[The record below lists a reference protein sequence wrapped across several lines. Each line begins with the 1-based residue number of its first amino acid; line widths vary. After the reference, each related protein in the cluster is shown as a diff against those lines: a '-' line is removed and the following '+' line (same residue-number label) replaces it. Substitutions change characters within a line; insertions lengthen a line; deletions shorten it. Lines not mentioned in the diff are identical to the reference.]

1 MSEKSEYDRQRYLKR
16 KNGTWKYN
24 PSPPTELTDIQI
36 QVLQGGLLGDSYLY
50 HYKNQINSG
59 LAIGHTSFDEEY
71 VKYKFDLYK
80 DFCKSNIKYQ
90 SYFDKRTNKTYS
102 KFCFRTQVSEV
113 FTDFRNKWYPNGVK
127 IVPQDIKLTPIVC
140 AIWFCDD
147 GSVVKC
153 GKNKNRLRLQIATD
167 GFQKEEVDFLA
178 TNLSEILGST
188 FKVSRKINH
197 YYIYASHE
205 TTVKFIKYIE
215 PVFPSCMKR
224 KSEKWEGLI

>member
-1 MSEKSEYDRQRYLKR
+1 MSNKSEYDKLRYLKR

-24 PSPPTELTDIQI
+24 PTPPSKLSDIQM

-59 LAIGHTSFDEEY
+59 LAISHTSFDEEY
-71 VKYKFDLYK
+71 VKYKYNLYK

-90 SYFDKRTNKTYS
+90 CSFDKRTNKTYS
-102 KFCFRTQVSEV
+102 KFYFRTQVSDI
-113 FTDFRNKWYPNGVK
+113 FTEFRNKWYPNGIK
-127 IVPQDIKLTPIVC
+127 IVPKDIDLTPIVC

-147 GSVVKC
+147 GSVIRY
-153 GKNKNRLRLQIATD
+153 GKNKNRLRLQLATD

-178 TNLSEILGST
+178 EKLSQIIGSAC
-188 FKVSRKINH
+188 KVSRKINH
-197 YYIYASHE
+197 YFIYASHE

-215 PVFPSCMKR
+215 PVFPYCMKR